1 MPGEGPCP
9 TLPFGIL
16 LVVNAYYCY
25 YLMLERPN
33 SLLQVAHLTVRLV
46 AAEPGPC
53 SGLTTVI
60 ETTSRSSVSW

>member
-1 MPGEGPCP
+1 M
-9 TLPFGIL
+9 
-16 LVVNAYYCY
+16 

-60 ETTSRSSVSW
+60 ETTSRSSVS